1 MKFSHAVMIRLPEKI
16 KYDNKKMISK
26 VNLTLAKQ
34 QLETLTEILKEAGIN
49 VIELAPEK
57 KGNCMSLFPDDAAIV
72 IHGTALLTRPKKQG
86 ARFEEIAS
94 ILKELTWNVVKCD
107 EKENGH
113 YVILEGSDVLF
124 TGKEIFVGI
133 RKDGTNMEG
142 ATIVAKTFPD
152 IPVMPIYLPSK
163 LPLKHYFCMV
173 KDGVLSYFKCKDSDI
188 ILERLNREATYRYQI
203 LSLDQDTSS
212 NCLNVNDHLIFR
224 GDVNET
230 KFNVLKLPIE
240 LWGIDVSELIK
251 IGGSLTRFC
260 LMINKINSKKGILM

>member
-1 MKFSHAVMIRLPEKI
+1 MIRLPEKI
-16 KYDNKKMISK
+16 KYDDKKVGSK
-26 VNLTLAKQ
+26 VDLALAKQ

-57 KGNCMSLFPDDAAIV
+57 KGHYLSLFPDDAAIV
-72 IHGTALLTRPKKQG
+72 IHGTALLTRPKKQEG
-86 ARFEEIAS
+86 RFDEIAQ
-94 ILKELTWNVVKCD
+94 ILKELTWNVVRCE

-113 YVILEGSDVLF
+113 SIILEGSDVLF

-142 ATIVAKTFPD
+142 ASIVAKTFPD
-152 IPVMPIYLPSK
+152 IPVMPIYLPNK

-173 KDGVLSYFKCKDSDI
+173 KEGVLSYFKCKDSDI
-188 ILERLNREATYRYQI
+188 ILERLNREATYKYQI

-212 NCLNVNDHLIFR
+212 NCLNVNDHLIYR
-224 GDVNET
+224 GDINET
-230 KFNVLKLPIE
+230 KFNALKLPIE
-240 LWGIDVSELIK
+240 LWGINVSELIK

-260 LMINKINSKKGILM
+260 LLINKINSKKGILL